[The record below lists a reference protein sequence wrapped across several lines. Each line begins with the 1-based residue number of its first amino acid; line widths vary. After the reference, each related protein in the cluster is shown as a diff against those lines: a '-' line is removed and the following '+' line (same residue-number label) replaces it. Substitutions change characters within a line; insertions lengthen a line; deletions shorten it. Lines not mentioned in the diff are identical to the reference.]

1 MDKPKH
7 ENITSVVI
15 ETNGDEPVK
24 VHYTRGAHASDF
36 EIITEDIDAHAIP
49 SRIMTVE
56 DLAYELEEVYETEP
70 KIDRR

>member
-24 VHYTRGAHASDF
+24 VHYIRGAHASDF
-36 EIITEDIDAHAIP
+36 EIITEDIDAHVIP